1 MSTRRTVRHV
11 TVMVETEDLTEREH
25 ERRVT
30 WVEKN
35 IQDAG
40 RSIDSA
46 FVSMVIHDRDK
57 NLLGIFGSGDRPSEE
72 IREIAEELID
82 GG

>member
-1 MSTRRTVRHV
+1 MSTQRTVRHV
-11 TVMVETEDLTEREH
+11 MVAIDTEGLSEKEH

-40 RSIDSA
+40 RNIESA
-46 FVSMVIHDRDK
+46 FVTMAIYDQDK
-57 NLLGIFGSGDRPSEE
+57 SLVGIFGAGGTPTEE
-72 IREIAEELID
+72 IREIAEEMFH
-82 GG
+82 G